1 MDLWILLERATVPNN
16 EGSKRVKEKDQKL
29 ARARYRTLV
38 KGWAGGQCQWSHANF
53 HTSSSTLLK
62 NTCARAQCC
71 WHDLLQCQ
79 LPPSPIKNSSQYGL
93 HTGHEAATPN
103 QRLQHD
109 HHQRRRRWRR
119 LNNQRG
125 KWANNWATAGQA
137 EVRNNYLFFIIFSFD
152 DSSSFLC

>member
-1 MDLWILLERATVPNN
+1 M
-16 EGSKRVKEKDQKL
+16 
-29 ARARYRTLV
+29 
-38 KGWAGGQCQWSHANF
+38 GWAGGQCRWSHAIF

-109 HHQRRRRWRR
+109 HHQRRRRR

-137 EVRNNYLFFIIFSFD
+137 EVRNNCLFFIIFSFA
-152 DSSSFLC
+152 DSSSFLCSLTLRAEADSRVMVIRR